1 MTKTYNAY
9 HNAFYAKTSD
19 DLKYKKDREVY
30 SFDIRFARESNNI
43 IIARSY
49 WSDIANIDNYNRK
62 MIIWRNRYSRTT
74 GKQIDAL
81 LGAMPVDYAVAYV
94 DSDEVKGDF
103 ATAET
108 IQAAIKK
115 AAQDAKKY
123 LEITPYKTNIKRDYD
138 MALNNYGNIFG
149 MDDLYT
155 RKNAEK
161 RDYEY
166 TLEQKRRERG
176 FIMRRSESEIEKER
190 REKFEAEIAKGTPA
204 IIARARAKYIE
215 PEYKNKYSW
224 NPSRVFVWSGRWQ
237 DKIRTTGGI
246 AFEPRLGEYF
256 KDFENWQEGQHI
268 LSFTYTGKDEAGRY
282 LVGCHRIQREEM
294 ESLRALYEIAKEKHE
309 KAKGGKK

>member
-1 MTKTYNAY
+1 MRQYQTTVF
-9 HNAFYAKTSD
+9 HDAFYARNDS
-19 DLKYKKDREVY
+19 DLKYKKDREIY
-30 SFDIRFARESNNI
+30 SFDIRFARESNTI

-49 WSDIANIDNYNRK
+49 SSDIADIDNYNRK
-62 MIIWRNRYSRTT
+62 MIIWRDRYSHTT

-81 LGAMPVDYAVAYV
+81 LSAMPVDYAVAYV

-108 IQAAIKK
+108 IQAAIEK

-123 LEITPYKTNIKRDYD
+123 LESTAYKSKFWRDYD
-138 MALNNYGNIFG
+138 VALNNYKNIFG
-149 MDDLYT
+149 KDDLYN
-155 RKNAEK
+155 RKSAEK
-161 RDYEY
+161 FDYEY

-176 FIMRRSESEIEKER
+176 FIMRRSESEIAKER

-215 PEYKNKYSW
+215 PEYKGGYDT
-224 NPSRVFVWSGRWQ
+224 SRVFVWSGRWQ

-282 LVGCHRIQREEM
+282 LVGCHRIPRAEM